1 MFLLPAKTTA
11 EELQTQGNKDAT
23 ANSASFILIL
33 SGSQVLTHAHSPKKK
48 ERKKYSK
55 KIGTDSLQQILED
68 MRSISHTGLI
78 GGQKRRRKQS
88 SCERGDVTA
97 LYKFPQPKSPSCTA

>member
-48 ERKKYSK
+48 GKE
-55 KIGTDSLQQILED
+55 KIQQENW
-68 MRSISHTGLI
+68 H
-78 GGQKRRRKQS
+78 
-88 SCERGDVTA
+88 
-97 LYKFPQPKSPSCTA
+97 